1 MDKEGGKRERIKWGT
16 KMRKIEREDKAGEE
30 REDEVWNIERK
41 EDEEAEGE
49 GEKIKRGSERE

>member
-1 MDKEGGKRERIKWGT
+1 
-16 KMRKIEREDKAGEE
+16 MRKTEREDKAGEE
-30 REDEVWNIERK
+30 REDEVTLLIERK